1 MNTYQAFEKFLTF
14 AAVVGGVACTAFVL
28 CWTLRRELRA
38 ALDRWLAL
46 GPAGR
51 CATALFASVCV
62 IYGSTKAPTNSPPNG
77 IGGGAPQMNAPLAG
91 LHLPLP
97 ALMSPP
103 PLSAALATN
112 EQWLAR
118 GAWNDWKRIDFPDGF
133 AFPLGTNLLYSVT
146 LMSQGSLRDSLAN
159 PSPFAAL
166 PAALS
171 LEPEASTVAY
181 GPTPSNSFVFAWS
194 NACIDREPTNRVD
207 ASIELFASGDM
218 EIRFGDTCS
227 FVPAQPPEGFVG
239 IGQDAAWT
247 TNAFPDYADAIAT
260 NGYSAWLE
268 NEYVG
273 INEQN
278 GRFMASVTVSSLP
291 EVGPCYL
298 VCGPY
303 SVVVDAPGTYSFPLE
318 VFETYTVRTYPTALP
333 LSIST
338 DDGYRDA
345 SPSMS
350 PPMFAAPPSPPPA
363 STNIYEIHEVPRLVI
378 SPNHVPLNQAV
389 GTHVSIWCNM
399 TNAVRRFVATAAN
412 EFYLTFCNPT
422 EAEIIQAEVET
433 AVEIILENPAGTCSG
448 FLYIDPQ
455 WAPEG
460 EPVHNCCTNCC
471 GYGCLCNG
479 MCCACSCNCYSGS
492 NNSTTNNASSGSQ
505 P

>member
-1 MNTYQAFEKFLTF
+1 MNTYQAFEKFLTCT
-14 AAVVGGVACTAFVL
+14 AVAGGVACTAFVL

-103 PLSAALATN
+103 PLSAALSTN

-146 LMSQGSLRDSLAN
+146 LMSQGSLRDALAN

-218 EIRFGDTCS
+218 AIRFGDTCS

-247 TNAFPDYADAIAT
+247 TNAFPEYTAAIAA
-260 NGYSAWLE
+260 NGNS
-268 NEYVG
+268 
-273 INEQN
+273 
-278 GRFMASVTVSSLP
+278 P
-291 EVGPCYL
+291 
-298 VCGPY
+298 
-303 SVVVDAPGTYSFPLE
+303 
-318 VFETYTVRTYPTALP
+318 
-333 LSIST
+333 
-338 DDGYRDA
+338 A
-345 SPSMS
+345 SP
-350 PPMFAAPPSPPPA
+350 
-363 STNIYEIHEVPRLVI
+363 
-378 SPNHVPLNQAV
+378 QA
-389 GTHVSIWCNM
+389 
-399 TNAVRRFVATAAN
+399 
-412 EFYLTFCNPT
+412 
-422 EAEIIQAEVET
+422 
-433 AVEIILENPAGTCSG
+433 IL
-448 FLYIDPQ
+448 
-455 WAPEG
+455 
-460 EPVHNCCTNCC
+460 
-471 GYGCLCNG
+471 
-479 MCCACSCNCYSGS
+479 
-492 NNSTTNNASSGSQ
+492 
-505 P
+505 